1 MSDLSDIVSRIE
13 KLLTLAGRSPFPGEA
28 EAAQALAQELITKYQ
43 IEQSRLYNRD
53 TSSGI
58 GSRKVDTP
66 APYDV
71 DKSVLLNA
79 IAKNNFCRVLRGDGY
94 CYLYG
99 TEDDIQLCLALYNT
113 LVVHMISEM
122 PAKLAK
128 AKQNSDTTFHKRTWI
143 TSFFGG
149 YCLSISERLKTI
161 KDKTIADQVKVDSS
175 VSLMIR
181 DKEHAIEEF
190 YQGIDRDPGYRRNLS
205 SESGYEHGREA
216 GNEADL
222 LQTKLKE

>member
-1 MSDLSDIVSRIE
+1 MSSLSDIVSRIE

-28 EAAQALAQELITKYQ
+28 EAAQAMAQELITKYQ
-43 IEQSRLYNRD
+43 IEQSRLYNRN

-58 GSRKVDTP
+58 GSIKVDTP
-66 APYDV
+66 APYNV

-79 IAKNNFCRVLRGDGY
+79 IAKNNFCRVLRSEGY

-99 TEDDIQLCLALYNT
+99 TEDDIQLCLALYNK
-113 LVVHMISEM
+113 LVVHMVGEI

-149 YCLSISERLKTI
+149 YCLSIAERLNAI
-161 KDKTIADQVKVDSS
+161 KNKIIADQTKVDSS
-175 VSLMIR
+175 VSLMVR

-190 YQGIDRDPGYRRNLS
+190 YQGIDRNPGYRRNLS
-205 SESGYEHGREA
+205 SESGYKHGKEA

-222 LQTKLKE
+222 LQTKLED